1 MPLTQRSLCPSS
13 QALVIATSSRAPGAA
28 LTKAAKALECVSS
41 PTSRREPIWRPAH
54 SSSATT
60 GSIVVDH
67 KPSSSW
73 TSRPRRGASTP

>member
-13 QALVIATSSRAPGAA
+13 HALVIATSSRAPGAA

-67 KPSSSW
+67 SPSSSC
-73 TSRPRRGASTP
+73 TSRPGRGASTP